1 MNVLKR
7 LRAEKGFTLRGLAA
21 ASGVNVNTIQYLETE
36 KTNAM
41 IGTIAKLSKALEVD
55 ITVLEPLMTQV
66 DNSPKNEAVSEK
78 EAA

>member
-7 LRAEKGFTLRGLAA
+7 LRAEKGYTLRKLAEK
-21 ASGVNVNTIQYLETE
+21 SGVNFNTIQYLENG

-41 IGTIAKLSKALEVD
+41 VGTIARLATALEVD

-66 DNSPKNEAVSEK
+66 QSPKI
-78 EAA
+78 EAAAA